1 LRLVDRSRRQGALSR
16 ALRTAVSLPRLERD
30 QDSIGEPRDLLSSAY
45 SRFAEG
51 FGSTDLQLDELA

>member
-1 LRLVDRSRRQGALSR
+1 
-16 ALRTAVSLPRLERD
+16 LERD